1 MTISRNISNN
11 KHRTLAVYTLIYV
24 ANIPANK
31 VGDVSETA
39 SNYSHNRT
47 LKQSSSGDARPKRLS
62 LTKISMLLCIL
73 PTFGQVLLFHCRSSA
88 CKVTKK
94 NPLWAEHEISVHT
107 LRLELKTC
115 KFDLQNSHVACL
127 PACLSLYNLICETA
141 V

>member
-11 KHRTLAVYTLIYV
+11 KHRSLAVYTLIYV

-47 LKQSSSGDARPKRLS
+47 LKQSSSGHARPKRLS
-62 LTKISMLLCIL
+62 LTKISMLLCML
-73 PTFGQVLLFHCRSSA
+73 PTFEQVLLSPCRSSA
-88 CKVTKK
+88 CEVTKK
-94 NPLWAEHEISVHT
+94 PPFGLNMKISVHT
-107 LRLELKTC
+107 FRLELKTG
-115 KFDLQNSHVACL
+115 KFDLQNSHFAYL
-127 PACLSLYNLICETA
+127 PFT